1 MSVIL
6 GVDVGGSTTKI
17 VALHKDPSKAF
28 ECMQVRAGDQLTS
41 LFGAMG
47 NLLYTHGLTLND
59 VEKIV
64 LTGVGAA
71 RVDRDIQGI
80 PTVKV
85 PEFEAIARGGL
96 YLAGL
101 DKAMVVSMGTGTAFV
116 KAETAPD
123 GSCLASHVGGSGMG
137 GGTLMGL
144 SSKIL
149 DTTDMEAILAMA
161 SKGDV
166 THVDL
171 TIGDISTAEIPNL
184 PAHATAASFGRVRST
199 ATQEDFAIG
208 LIQMIIQ
215 NAGVLAAFACRTWGM
230 KDIVVTG
237 TLGTI
242 PQAQAILDEVAA
254 LYGLRF
260 FIPPH
265 TAFATALGA
274 AASFWG

>member
-17 VALHKDPSKAF
+17 VALHKDPAKGF
-28 ECMQVRAGDQLTS
+28 DCMQVRAGDQLTS

-47 NLLYTHGLTLND
+47 NLLYTRGLSLSD

-71 RVDRDIQGI
+71 RIDRDIHGI

-85 PEFEAIARGGL
+85 PEFEAIGLGGL
-96 YLAGL
+96 RLAEL
-101 DKAMVVSMGTGTAFV
+101 EKAMVVSMGTGTAYV
-116 KAETAPD
+116 KAEMNTD
-123 GSCLASHVGGSGMG
+123 GSCCSAHVGGSGMG
-137 GGTLMGL
+137 GGTLVGL

-149 DTTDMEAILAMA
+149 DTTDMEEILAMA
-161 SKGDV
+161 DKGDV

-171 TIGDISTAEIPNL
+171 TIGDITTAEIPNL
-184 PAHATAASFGRVRST
+184 PPHATAASFGRVRST

-208 LIQMIIQ
+208 LIHMIVQ
-215 NAGVLAAFACRTWGM
+215 NAGVLAAFACRTWDI

-237 TLGTI
+237 TLATT
-242 PQAQAILDEVAA
+242 PQAQSILNEVAE
-254 LYGLRF
+254 LYNLRF
-260 FIPPH
+260 IIPPH
-265 TAFATALGA
+265 AAFATALGA
-274 AASFWG
+274 AALHA

>member
-17 VALHKDPSKAF
+17 VALHKDPAMGFDS
-28 ECMQVRAGDQLTS
+28 MQVRADDQLTS
-41 LFGAMG
+41 LFGAIG
-47 NLLYTHGLTLND
+47 NLLYTRGLTLQD

-71 RVDRDIQGI
+71 RIDRDIQGI

-96 YLAGL
+96 QLAGL
-101 DKAMVVSMGTGTAFV
+101 SKAMVVSMGTGTAFV
-116 KAETAPD
+116 KAEMTPQGCVA
-123 GSCLASHVGGSGMG
+123 AHVGGSGMG

-144 SSKIL
+144 SSIIL

-161 SKGDV
+161 DKGDV

-215 NAGVLAAFACRTWGM
+215 NAGVLAAFACRTWDI

-237 TLGTI
+237 TLATT
-242 PQAQAILDEVAA
+242 PQAQSILDEVAA

-260 FIPPH
+260 IIPPH
-265 TAFATALGA
+265 TPFATALGA
-274 AASFWG
+274 ASLQMHG

>member
-17 VALHKDPSKAF
+17 VALHKDPAKGF
-28 ECMQVRAGDQLTS
+28 ICMQVRAGDQLTS

-47 NLLYTHGLTLND
+47 NLLYTHDLTLND

-71 RVDRDIQGI
+71 RIDRDIHGI

-85 PEFEAIARGGL
+85 PEFEAIGRGGL
-96 YLAGL
+96 HLAEL
-101 DKAMVVSMGTGTAFV
+101 NKAMVVSMGTGTAFV
-116 KAETAPD
+116 KAETTAD
-123 GSCLASHVGGSGMG
+123 GGCIANHVGGSGMG
-137 GGTLMGL
+137 GGTLIGL

-149 DTTDMEAILAMA
+149 DTTDMDAILALA
-161 SKGDV
+161 EQGDV

-199 ATQEDFAIG
+199 ATPGDFAIG
-208 LIQMIIQ
+208 LIQMVIQ
-215 NAGVLAAFACRTWGM
+215 NAGVLAAFACRTWEL
-230 KDIVVTG
+230 KDVVVTG
-237 TLGTI
+237 TLATT
-242 PQAQAILDEVAA
+242 PQAQGILDEVAA

-260 FIPPH
+260 IIPPYA
-265 TAFATALGA
+265 AFSTALGA
-274 AASFWG
+274 AACAR